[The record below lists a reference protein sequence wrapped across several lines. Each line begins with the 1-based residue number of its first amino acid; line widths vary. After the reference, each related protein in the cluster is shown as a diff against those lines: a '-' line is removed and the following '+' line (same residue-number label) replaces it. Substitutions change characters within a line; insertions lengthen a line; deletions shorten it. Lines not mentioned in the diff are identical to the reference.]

1 MALPSPVLQANRRGS
16 ERGDGAGGRCVGHGL
31 GHARSPRSPAW
42 VSTGRWFSPVKPESV
57 GRRAGQ
63 GGAYLPV
70 DRARPMSCGA
80 CTAGIALAF
89 PPWRGP
95 DTWTVTR
102 GPSAWMAPGRPSA
115 SVPPQHCVLHVSGGR
130 VGPAA
135 APSHHAHRTPPCVRP
150 RGCRVPGPWFLPLPC
165 SPAGAGGSGGGG
177 LAARSAPRWLDS
189 EGALPT
195 RAPAGAPALEGPGR
209 GRGQDG
215 GTPVPVAP
223 RKEIPAVLPH
233 IWPSSDPCFLRHVLP
248 LAPDSSVAPL
258 LSSRL
263 LPAPRPRNLER
274 ALGAGQDTSAHAL
287 SSSSSAGGSGIS
299 HLGGRGRGDA
309 ERRCNWPAATQLAR
323 AGLGFGVQQ
332 DAARAEPL
340 AQRRTAW
347 LWVSACA
354 SWDRRVEA
362 GGTRGSWQRPPVSA
376 RRPGRA
382 AGAHRPSHARPRC
395 PCGLFTCP
403 WPLGQVPEWQ
413 LCPEPPCRPVQH
425 PHLSGVPAFPWE
437 LTVPRCVHLCSGGG
451 GAGEVSARPALRNH
465 LVHRTSTSLWGT
477 VSPARV

>member
-42 VSTGRWFSPVKPESV
+42 VSAGRWFLPVKPESV

-80 CTAGIALAF
+80 CTAGIAPAF

-102 GPSAWMAPGRPSA
+102 GPSAWTAPGRPSA
-115 SVPPQHCVLHVSGGR
+115 SVPPQHCVLHVLGGR

-165 SPAGAGGSGGGG
+165 SPAGVGGSGGGG
-177 LAARSAPRWLDS
+177 LAARSAPCWLDR

-215 GTPVPVAP
+215 APQSPSPHGRKSPLCSLTSGRRQTPASCGTSFP
-223 RKEIPAVLPH
+223 
-233 IWPSSDPCFLRHVLP
+233 WPQARPSPPCFLLACSPLPGPGTWSERLARARTRRHTHSAHP
-248 LAPDSSVAPL
+248 HP
-258 LSSRL
+258 REG
-263 LPAPRPRNLER
+263 PASATSADEDAGTQRGDVTGPRPRSWRGPAWDSER
-274 ALGAGQDTSAHAL
+274 SRTRPEL
-287 SSSSSAGGSGIS
+287 S
-299 HLGGRGRGDA
+299 
-309 ERRCNWPAATQLAR
+309 P
-323 AGLGFGVQQ
+323 
-332 DAARAEPL
+332 
-340 AQRRTAW
+340 
-347 LWVSACA
+347 
-354 SWDRRVEA
+354 
-362 GGTRGSWQRPPVSA
+362 
-376 RRPGRA
+376 
-382 AGAHRPSHARPRC
+382 
-395 PCGLFTCP
+395 
-403 WPLGQVPEWQ
+403 
-413 LCPEPPCRPVQH
+413 
-425 PHLSGVPAFPWE
+425 
-437 LTVPRCVHLCSGGG
+437 
-451 GAGEVSARPALRNH
+451 
-465 LVHRTSTSLWGT
+465 
-477 VSPARV
+477 

>member
-42 VSTGRWFSPVKPESV
+42 VSAGRWFSPVKPESV

-80 CTAGIALAF
+80 CTAGIAPAF

-102 GPSAWMAPGRPSA
+102 GPSAWTAPGRPSA

-150 RGCRVPGPWFLPLPC
+150 QGCRVPGPRFLPLPC

-215 GTPVPVAP
+215 AP
-223 RKEIPAVLPH
+223 QSPSPHGRKSPLCSLTLAVVRP
-233 IWPSSDPCFLRHVLP
+233 
-248 LAPDSSVAPL
+248 
-258 LSSRL
+258 L
-263 LPAPRPRNLER
+263 LPAARPSLGPRLVRHPPAFFSPAPRSPAPE
-274 ALGAGQDTSAHAL
+274 LGASAWRGPGHVGTRTQL
-287 SSSSSAGGSGIS
+287 I
-299 HLGGRGRGDA
+299 LIRGRV
-309 ERRCNWPAATQLAR
+309 WHQP
-323 AGLGFGVQQ
+323 
-332 DAARAEPL
+332 P
-340 AQRRTAW
+340 RRT
-347 LWVSACA
+347 
-354 SWDRRVEA
+354 R
-362 GGTRGSWQRPPVSA
+362 TRG
-376 RRPGRA
+376 RREA
-382 AGAHRPSHARPRC
+382 M
-395 PCGLFTCP
+395 
-403 WPLGQVPEWQ
+403 
-413 LCPEPPCRPVQH
+413 
-425 PHLSGVPAFPWE
+425 
-437 LTVPRCVHLCSGGG
+437 
-451 GAGEVSARPALRNH
+451 
-465 LVHRTSTSLWGT
+465 
-477 VSPARV
+477 

>member
-42 VSTGRWFSPVKPESV
+42 VSAGRWFSPVKPESV

-80 CTAGIALAF
+80 CTAGIAPAF

-150 RGCRVPGPWFLPLPC
+150 RGCRVPGPRFLPLPC

-215 GTPVPVAP
+215 AP
-223 RKEIPAVLPH
+223 QSPSPHGRKSPLC
-233 IWPSSDPCFLRHVLP
+233 SLTSDPCFLRHVLP
-248 LAPDSSVAPL
+248 LAPDSSVAPCFL
-258 LSSRL
+258 LACSPLPGPGTWSERLARARTRRHTHSAHPHSSSTTREG
-263 LPAPRPRNLER
+263 PASATSADEDAGTQGGDVTGPRPRSWRGPAWDSER
-274 ALGAGQDTSAHAL
+274 SRTRPEL
-287 SSSSSAGGSGIS
+287 S
-299 HLGGRGRGDA
+299 
-309 ERRCNWPAATQLAR
+309 P
-323 AGLGFGVQQ
+323 
-332 DAARAEPL
+332 
-340 AQRRTAW
+340 
-347 LWVSACA
+347 
-354 SWDRRVEA
+354 
-362 GGTRGSWQRPPVSA
+362 
-376 RRPGRA
+376 
-382 AGAHRPSHARPRC
+382 
-395 PCGLFTCP
+395 
-403 WPLGQVPEWQ
+403 
-413 LCPEPPCRPVQH
+413 
-425 PHLSGVPAFPWE
+425 
-437 LTVPRCVHLCSGGG
+437 
-451 GAGEVSARPALRNH
+451 
-465 LVHRTSTSLWGT
+465 
-477 VSPARV
+477 